1 MSNIKEYLFEKLEE
15 LADKYDFT
23 YEEVLDYY
31 DAMGGLDIKIDPIE
45 FLDGF
50 LKWKRER
57 SE

>member
-50 LKWKRER
+50 FKWKKER